1 MTTLTLGQV
10 LALFTWFPL
19 AALIFIMLL
28 IARFYERFSKRHTY
42 YRAYLIPIV
51 MFGMASVRYASSDR
65 VVGDWIA
72 DVLFIIGG
80 FVLGGL
86 STLLFWRMLLQAKP
100 SRPTPTDASYD

>member
-28 IARFYERFSKRHTY
+28 IARFYARFSGRQTY

-51 MFGMASVRYASSDR
+51 MFGMASVRYASSNR

-72 DVLFIIGG
+72 DVLFVIGG

-100 SRPTPTDASYD
+100 NRPSQKDSLS

>member
-1 MTTLTLGQV
+1 MTTLSLGQV

-28 IARFYERFSKRHTY
+28 IARFYERFSGRYTF
-42 YRAYLIPIV
+42 YRAYLIPMV
-51 MFGMASVRYASSDR
+51 MFGVASVRYASSDR

-100 SRPTPTDASYD
+100 NRPSPLDVRHD